1 MADGEVIT
9 LKGHARRKARSG
21 LPPWL
26 SHCIM
31 GSSGQPLP
39 ILANAMT
46 ALRSDPLLSTCFA
59 YDDMLQAAMLMC
71 PLPGQPHSF
80 REPVTD
86 NDVGI
91 VQDYLQHAG
100 LSRISRDVVHQA
112 VDMRARELSFHPVRD
127 YLEDLAWDG
136 TPRLTHWLE
145 TYLGAE
151 PSPYVQGIG
160 RMFMMAMCA
169 RIFHPGCK
177 ADHMLVLEG
186 PQGCGKSTACEI
198 VGGDYYSDALPD
210 VTSGKD
216 VSQHLR
222 GKWLVEVAELSALG
236 RAEAAALKAFLTR
249 QVERYRPAYGR
260 LEVIQ
265 PRQCCFIG
273 TTNKSAYLRDET
285 GGRRFWPVKVGR
297 IDTDALAADRDQL
310 FAEAKRIYDGN
321 IPWWPDPQFERK
333 HILGEQESRFDADVW
348 EEAIGNYLATHD
360 CVLVGSIA
368 RDALD
373 IKTERIGRTEQ
384 NRITAILERSG
395 WVRQTKD
402 GRGNIT
408 WKRGSNYG

>member
-1 MADGEVIT
+1 MGTTAITPPLGMGEAAAALGCGKRT
-9 LKGHARRKARSG
+9 LTS
-21 LPPWL
+21 L
-26 SHCIM
+26 I
-31 GSSGQPLP
+31 
-39 ILANAMT
+39 
-46 ALRSDPLLSTCFA
+46 ALRSEPPLSTCFA
-59 YDDMLQAAMLMC
+59 FDEMQEAAMLMF

-80 REPVTD
+80 RKPVTD
-86 NDVGI
+86 NDVSI
-91 VQDYLQHAG
+91 VQTYLQHAG
-100 LSRISRDVVHQA
+100 LCRISRDVVHQA

-127 YLEDLAWDG
+127 YLEGLVWDE

-160 RMFMMAMCA
+160 RMFMIAMCA
-169 RIFHPGCK
+169 RIIQPGCK
-177 ADHMLVLEG
+177 VDYMPVFEG
-186 PQGCGKSTACEI
+186 PQGCGKSSACAI
-198 VGGDYYSDALPD
+198 IGGDYYSDALPD

-222 GKWLVEVAELSALG
+222 GKWLVEVAELSALR
-236 RAEAAALKAFLTR
+236 RAEAAVLKAFFTR
-249 QVERYRPAYGR
+249 QVERYRPPYGR

-297 IDTDALAADRDQL
+297 IDAGALAADRDQL
-310 FAEAKRIYDGN
+310 FAEAKRVYDGG
-321 IPWWPDPQFERK
+321 IPWWPDPQFEHK
-333 HILGEQESRFDADVW
+333 HILREQDARFDADVW

-360 CVLVGSIA
+360 SVLVGSIA

-384 NRITAILERSG
+384 NRITAVLQRRG
-395 WVRQTKD
+395 WVRQRKD
-402 GRGNIT
+402 GRGNIA
-408 WKRGSNYG
+408 WKPGGIYG